1 MFQVRSDYDRAFVY
15 SQFAPTPRSG
25 LPPHGG
31 TPTNGT
37 PRTSPD
43 TRSRAATGSR
53 VVDGQPCELAV
64 EILADSVLEG
74 DERLSTAARMSYS
87 KSFVGVD
94 EAAAALDA
102 QHMQTLTLQ
111 DLIQGDQIGSGD
123 DATPPHAAMH
133 HAFSPTQPTAS
144 MLSRTASGN
153 QLKGNPTRDTR
164 GRSMSS
170 SNVLRTAAASSKGNK
185 IVGLKGLYEPSLM
198 IHWEGYLM
206 KRSDWLKHWET
217 YYFVLHGRV
226 LCCYLS
232 EDDARL
238 HPENSRIKDGR
249 FTFSDKVVL
258 DKVVDVRTQ
267 YDYDPQRQSGFSSPA
282 SSSAVSATVAPGSN
296 GAVPM
301 SSVGGVAATAP
312 PPSKK
317 NAPFRFIFETQNSK
331 KLHFRAKSEAS
342 KQLWMHMASH
352 GVADT
357 DLDNSGLRRRGSF
370 RSVGLGDFYAAYEY
384 LIASLSEMED
394 RQKHNAQKKHRVNQ
408 EVPPNAPMA
417 SIRPKTDHI
426 LGRLFSILQPDVV
439 LRSNY
444 LPMVPFEGTYR
455 EFTGILDYFTNVSK
469 SVKFKS
475 FQVDGMS
482 CEGQSG
488 KRIVVVSGK
497 ETMQV
502 RASNATFMQHW
513 VHKLHFKEDGRMSR
527 WEIFGDVVAS
537 SVVFKPQG
545 FSMNLTLPSHSE
557 RVRESFVGGYVVA
570 IKFKHLAGV
579 RADPHQKYFIR
590 CAFEN
595 ESNEWHTQAQSKA
608 IAATAAA
615 DGDTCHFDIHQEL
628 FLQLE
633 SLTRDDNTLLGV
645 QFCHLA
651 THEVLGSTTVNLAYF
666 FNRAGMDS
674 SWQTYTL
681 SNANESFYGKMT
693 LSVHISPLNES
704 GSLASMPHTPG
715 VKPRFPWLNST
726 RSSATLSHRHMFGS
740 FVHDDLDQ
748 SMVDRLSLSPNGGGG
763 TALSS
768 AVTDAAPSLHQF
780 IIGDSTFTISDRY
793 RMVKVV
799 GKGTY
804 GVVIAAS
811 DCQYGGT
818 YAIKKIAQFMRHPK
832 VAMLAFRE
840 IQLMNKL
847 GAHPCIMGVH
857 ELQRPLSFETF
868 DDLYIVQSLMETDL
882 CRVIH
887 SKEHLSDE
895 HIQYFMYQILCA
907 IQYIHSANVLHR
919 DLKPSNILVNSDCSV
934 KVCDF
939 GLARFATDQ
948 DLAEGL
954 SEYVVTRWYR
964 APELLLANAYAMS
977 IDVWSVG
984 CIFGEL
990 LGRRVMFPGKSYV
1003 DQLKVIIEVVGTPST
1018 FSFCDNPSARRF
1030 AGRQLLTQ
1038 SPLIG
1043 KVAWPD
1049 VFPHANPEALNLLD
1063 KLLQFDP
1070 NDRVTATDALQHP
1083 YFDSCRN
1090 DEIESMI
1097 FSPQEHAAAAAN
1109 DVPPANFDYRK
1120 VQPAQLKQLLFDEV
1134 MRER

>member
-1 MFQVRSDYDRAFVY
+1 MFQARSDYDRALIF
-15 SQFAPTPRSG
+15 SQFSTTTRGGG
-25 LPPHGG
+25 LPPNGR
-31 TPTNGT
+31 TPSS
-37 PRTSPD
+37 SPSL
-43 TRSRAATGSR
+43 RPAAAAGNR
-53 VVDGQPCELAV
+53 VVEGQPSEMAV

-74 DERLSTAARMSYS
+74 DDRLSEVARKSYS
-87 KSFVGVD
+87 RSFVGYDDTEVD
-94 EAAAALDA
+94 ETMTSLSLQEAASTGPRENAMTTTVDA
-102 QHMQTLTLQ
+102 
-111 DLIQGDQIGSGD
+111 
-123 DATPPHAAMH
+123 P
-133 HAFSPTQPTAS
+133 SPPTAS
-144 MLSRTASGN
+144 TLGRTSSGN
-153 QLKGNPTRDTR
+153 QLKANAMMDPDKLSRT
-164 GRSMSS
+164 RSMSTS
-170 SNVLRTAAASSKGNK
+170 HFRSSSKVK
-185 IVGLKGLYEPSLM
+185 IVGLRGLYEPSLM
-198 IHWEGYLM
+198 LHWEGYLM

-258 DKVVDVRTQ
+258 DRVVDIRTQ
-267 YDYDPQRQSGFSSPA
+267 DDYEVPSSGNPSSSPPTTA
-282 SSSAVSATVAPGSN
+282 APSGLPGS
-296 GAVPM
+296 AQ
-301 SSVGGVAATAP
+301 A
-312 PPSKK
+312 SKK
-317 NAPFRFIFETQNSK
+317 YAPFRFIFETQNSK

-370 RSVGLGDFYAAYEY
+370 RSVGLSDFYVAYEY
-384 LIASLSEMED
+384 LVASLSEMED
-394 RQKHNAQKKHRVNQ
+394 RQKQSQLSSNKKLRLNQ
-408 EVPPNAPMA
+408 EVTPNAPIA
-417 SIRPKTDHI
+417 SVRPKIDHI
-426 LGRLFSILQPDVV
+426 LCRLFSILQPDVV

-455 EFTGILDYFTNVSK
+455 GYMGILEYFTNVARA
-469 SVKFKS
+469 VKFKS
-475 FQVDGMS
+475 FLVDGMS
-482 CEGQSG
+482 CESGGQR
-488 KRIVVVSGK
+488 RIVVVSGK

-502 RASNATFMQHW
+502 RSSSATFMQHW
-513 VHKLHFKEDGRMSR
+513 VHKLHFKDDGRISR

-557 RVRESFVGGYVVA
+557 RVRESFVGGYAVS
-570 IKFKHLAGV
+570 IKFKHVTGV
-579 RADPHQKYFIR
+579 RADPTQMYFVR
-590 CAFEN
+590 CAFESDTD
-595 ESNEWHTQAQSKA
+595 EARTAVQSKA
-608 IAATAAA
+608 FSATNVNS
-615 DGDTCHFDIHQEL
+615 GDVCHFDMNQDL
-628 FLQLE
+628 FLQLD
-633 SLTRDDNTLLGV
+633 SLSRDDNTLLGV
-645 QFCHLA
+645 QFCSFG
-651 THEVLGSTTVNLAYF
+651 THEILARTTVNLAYF

-681 SNANESFYGKMT
+681 SNATESFYGKLM
-693 LSVHISPLNES
+693 LSVQISPLNEV
-704 GSLASMPHTPG
+704 GGVRNSLSAATPG
-715 VKPRFPWLNST
+715 VASQPRYPWLLPST
-726 RSSATLSHRHMFGS
+726 RNSASTRHLFSSFAE
-740 FVHDDLDQ
+740 DDEASLVERQ
-748 SMVDRLSLSPNGGGG
+748 SSVSMT
-763 TALSS
+763 TASGES
-768 AVTDAAPSLHQF
+768 TASMQQF
-780 IIGDSTFTISDRY
+780 IIGDATFTVSERY
-793 RMVKVV
+793 RMIKVV

-811 DCQYGGT
+811 DVQHGGT
-818 YAIKKIAQFMRHPK
+818 FAIKKIGQFMRHPK

-847 GAHPCIMGVH
+847 GAHPCIMGIH
-857 ELQRPLSFETF
+857 ELQRPLSFDMF
-868 DDLYIVQSLMETDL
+868 DDLYIVQPLMETDL

-895 HIQYFMYQILCA
+895 HIQYFMYQLLCG

-919 DLKPSNILVNSDCSV
+919 DLKPSNILVNSDCSI
-934 KVCDF
+934 KICDF

-948 DLAEGL
+948 DVAEGL

-1038 SPLIG
+1038 SPLIA

-1070 NDRVTATDALQHP
+1070 NERITATDALQHP
-1083 YFDSCRN
+1083 YFDSCRDIELEGLVYTPSGN
-1090 DEIESMI
+1090 DLPTNI
-1097 FSPQEHAAAAAN
+1097 
-1109 DVPPANFDYRK
+1109 DYKR
-1120 VQPAQLKQLLFDEV
+1120 VEPNQLKRLLFDEV

>member
-1 MFQVRSDYDRAFVY
+1 M
-15 SQFAPTPRSG
+15 
-25 LPPHGG
+25 
-31 TPTNGT
+31 
-37 PRTSPD
+37 
-43 TRSRAATGSR
+43 
-53 VVDGQPCELAV
+53 AV

-74 DERLSTAARMSYS
+74 DERLSEVARKSYS
-87 KSFVGVD
+87 RSFVGYDDTEVD
-94 EAAAALDA
+94 DTMTSLSLQEAESTGPRENATTTTTIDA
-102 QHMQTLTLQ
+102 
-111 DLIQGDQIGSGD
+111 
-123 DATPPHAAMH
+123 P
-133 HAFSPTQPTAS
+133 SPPTAS
-144 MLSRTASGN
+144 TLGRTSSGN
-153 QLKGNPTRDTR
+153 QLKANAMMDPDKLSRT
-164 GRSMSS
+164 RSMSTS
-170 SNVLRTAAASSKGNK
+170 HSRSSSKVK
-185 IVGLKGLYEPSLM
+185 IVGLRGLYEPSLM
-198 IHWEGYLM
+198 LHWEGYLM

-258 DKVVDVRTQ
+258 DRVVDVRTQ
-267 YDYDPQRQSGFSSPA
+267 DDYEVPPPGNPSSSPPTTA
-282 SSSAVSATVAPGSN
+282 APGGLPGS
-296 GAVPM
+296 AQ
-301 SSVGGVAATAP
+301 A
-312 PPSKK
+312 SKK
-317 NAPFRFIFETQNSK
+317 YAPFRFIFETQNSK

-370 RSVGLGDFYAAYEY
+370 RSVGLSDFYVAYEY
-384 LIASLSEMED
+384 LVASLSEMED
-394 RQKHNAQKKHRVNQ
+394 RQKQSQLSSNKKHRLNQ
-408 EVPPNAPMA
+408 EVTPNAPIA
-417 SIRPKTDHI
+417 SIRPKIDHI
-426 LGRLFSILQPDVV
+426 LCRLFSILQPDVV

-455 EFTGILDYFTNVSK
+455 GYMGILEYFTNVARA
-469 SVKFKS
+469 VKFKS
-475 FQVDGMS
+475 FFVDGMS
-482 CEGQSG
+482 CESGGQ

-502 RASNATFMQHW
+502 RSSSATFMQHW
-513 VHKLHFKEDGRMSR
+513 VHKLHFKDDGRISR

-557 RVRESFVGGYVVA
+557 RVRESFVGGYAVS
-570 IKFKHLAGV
+570 IKFKHVTGV
-579 RADPHQKYFIR
+579 RADPTQMYFVR
-590 CAFEN
+590 CAFESDTD
-595 ESNEWHTQAQSKA
+595 EARTAVQSKA
-608 IAATAAA
+608 FSATNVNS
-615 DGDTCHFDIHQEL
+615 GDVCHFDMNQDL
-628 FLQLE
+628 FLELD
-633 SLTRDDNTLLGV
+633 SLSRDDNTLLGV
-645 QFCHLA
+645 QFCSFG
-651 THEVLGSTTVNLAYF
+651 THEVLARTTVNLAYF

-681 SNANESFYGKMT
+681 SNATESFYGKLM
-693 LSVHISPLNES
+693 LSVQISPLNEV
-704 GSLASMPHTPG
+704 GGVRNSLSAATPG
-715 VKPRFPWLNST
+715 GASQPRYPWLLPST
-726 RSSATLSHRHMFGS
+726 RNSASTRHLFSSFAEDDEASLVERQSSVSMTTASGESTGS
-740 FVHDDLDQ
+740 MQ
-748 SMVDRLSLSPNGGGG
+748 
-763 TALSS
+763 
-768 AVTDAAPSLHQF
+768 QF
-780 IIGDSTFTISDRY
+780 IIGDATFTVSERY
-793 RMVKVV
+793 RMIKVV

-811 DCQYGGT
+811 DVQHGGT
-818 YAIKKIAQFMRHPK
+818 FAIKKIGQFMRHPK

-847 GAHPCIMGVH
+847 GAHPCIMGIH
-857 ELQRPLSFETF
+857 ELQRPLSFDMF
-868 DDLYIVQSLMETDL
+868 DDLYIVQPLMETDL

-887 SKEHLSDE
+887 SKEHMSDE
-895 HIQYFMYQILCA
+895 HIQYFMYQLLCG
-907 IQYIHSANVLHR
+907 IQYVHSANVLHR
-919 DLKPSNILVNSDCSV
+919 DLKPSNILVNSDCSI
-934 KVCDF
+934 KICDF

-948 DLAEGL
+948 DVAEGL

-1038 SPLIG
+1038 SPLIA

-1070 NDRVTATDALQHP
+1070 NERITATDALQHP
-1083 YFDSCRN
+1083 YFDSCREIKLEGLLYTPSGN
-1090 DEIESMI
+1090 DLPTNI
-1097 FSPQEHAAAAAN
+1097 
-1109 DVPPANFDYRK
+1109 DYKR
-1120 VQPAQLKQLLFDEV
+1120 VEPNQLKRLLFDEV

>member
-1 MFQVRSDYDRAFVY
+1 M
-15 SQFAPTPRSG
+15 
-25 LPPHGG
+25 
-31 TPTNGT
+31 
-37 PRTSPD
+37 
-43 TRSRAATGSR
+43 
-53 VVDGQPCELAV
+53 AV

-74 DERLSTAARMSYS
+74 DERLSEVARKSYS
-87 KSFVGVD
+87 ISFVGYDDTEVD
-94 EAAAALDA
+94 DTMTSLSLQEAESTGPRENATTTTTIDA
-102 QHMQTLTLQ
+102 
-111 DLIQGDQIGSGD
+111 
-123 DATPPHAAMH
+123 P
-133 HAFSPTQPTAS
+133 SPPTAS
-144 MLSRTASGN
+144 TLGRTSSGN
-153 QLKGNPTRDTR
+153 QLKANAMMDPDKLSRT
-164 GRSMSS
+164 RSMSTS
-170 SNVLRTAAASSKGNK
+170 HSRSSSKVK
-185 IVGLKGLYEPSLM
+185 IVGLRGLYEPSLM
-198 IHWEGYLM
+198 LHWEGYLM

-258 DKVVDVRTQ
+258 DRVVDVRTQ
-267 YDYDPQRQSGFSSPA
+267 DDYEVPPPGNPSSSPPTTA
-282 SSSAVSATVAPGSN
+282 APGGLPGS
-296 GAVPM
+296 AQ
-301 SSVGGVAATAP
+301 A
-312 PPSKK
+312 SKK
-317 NAPFRFIFETQNSK
+317 YAPFRFIFETQNSK

-370 RSVGLGDFYAAYEY
+370 RSVGLSDFYVAYEY
-384 LIASLSEMED
+384 LVASLSEMED
-394 RQKHNAQKKHRVNQ
+394 RQKQSQLSSNKKHRLNQ
-408 EVPPNAPMA
+408 EVTPNAPIA
-417 SIRPKTDHI
+417 SIRPKIDHI
-426 LGRLFSILQPDVV
+426 LCRLFSILQPDVV

-455 EFTGILDYFTNVSK
+455 GYMGILEYFTNVARA
-469 SVKFKS
+469 VKFKS
-475 FQVDGMS
+475 FFVDGMS
-482 CEGQSG
+482 CESGGQ

-502 RASNATFMQHW
+502 RSSSATFMQHW
-513 VHKLHFKEDGRMSR
+513 VHKLHFKDDGRISR

-557 RVRESFVGGYVVA
+557 RVRESFVGGYAVS
-570 IKFKHLAGV
+570 IKFKHVTGV
-579 RADPHQKYFIR
+579 RADPTQMYFVR
-590 CAFEN
+590 CAFESDTD
-595 ESNEWHTQAQSKA
+595 EARTAVQSKA
-608 IAATAAA
+608 FSATNVNS
-615 DGDTCHFDIHQEL
+615 GDVCHFDMNQDL
-628 FLQLE
+628 FLELD
-633 SLTRDDNTLLGV
+633 SLSRDDNTLLGV
-645 QFCHLA
+645 QFCSFG
-651 THEVLGSTTVNLAYF
+651 THEVLARTTVNLAYF

-681 SNANESFYGKMT
+681 SNATESFYGKLM
-693 LSVHISPLNES
+693 LSVQISPLNEV
-704 GSLASMPHTPG
+704 GGVRNSLSAATPG
-715 VKPRFPWLNST
+715 GASQPRYPWLLPST
-726 RSSATLSHRHMFGS
+726 RNSASTRHLFSSFAEDDEASLVERQSSVSMTTASGESTGS
-740 FVHDDLDQ
+740 MQ
-748 SMVDRLSLSPNGGGG
+748 
-763 TALSS
+763 
-768 AVTDAAPSLHQF
+768 QF
-780 IIGDSTFTISDRY
+780 IIGDATFTVSERY
-793 RMVKVV
+793 RMIKVV

-811 DCQYGGT
+811 DVQHGGT
-818 YAIKKIAQFMRHPK
+818 FAIKKIGQFMRHPK

-847 GAHPCIMGVH
+847 GAHPCIMGIH
-857 ELQRPLSFETF
+857 ELQRPLSFDMF
-868 DDLYIVQSLMETDL
+868 DDLYIVQPLMETDL

-895 HIQYFMYQILCA
+895 HIQYFMYQLLCG

-919 DLKPSNILVNSDCSV
+919 DLKPSNILVNSDCSI
-934 KVCDF
+934 KICDF

-948 DLAEGL
+948 DVAEGL

-1038 SPLIG
+1038 SPLIA

-1070 NDRVTATDALQHP
+1070 NERITATDALQHP
-1083 YFDSCRN
+1083 YFDSCREIKLEGLLYTPSGN
-1090 DEIESMI
+1090 DLPTNI
-1097 FSPQEHAAAAAN
+1097 
-1109 DVPPANFDYRK
+1109 DYKR
-1120 VQPAQLKQLLFDEV
+1120 VEPNQLKRLLFDEV

>member
-1 MFQVRSDYDRAFVY
+1 MFQARSDYDRALIF
-15 SQFAPTPRSG
+15 SHFSTTTRGGG
-25 LPPHGG
+25 LPPNGR
-31 TPTNGT
+31 TPSS
-37 PRTSPD
+37 SPSL
-43 TRSRAATGSR
+43 RPAAAAGNR
-53 VVDGQPCELAV
+53 VVEGQPSEMAV

-74 DERLSTAARMSYS
+74 EERLSEVARKSYS
-87 KSFVGVD
+87 RSFVGYDDTEVD
-94 EAAAALDA
+94 DTMTSLSLQEAESTGPRENATTTTTIDA
-102 QHMQTLTLQ
+102 
-111 DLIQGDQIGSGD
+111 
-123 DATPPHAAMH
+123 P
-133 HAFSPTQPTAS
+133 SPPTAS
-144 MLSRTASGN
+144 TLGRTSSGN
-153 QLKGNPTRDTR
+153 QLKANAMMDPDKLSRT
-164 GRSMSS
+164 RSMSTS
-170 SNVLRTAAASSKGNK
+170 HSRSSSKVK
-185 IVGLKGLYEPSLM
+185 IVGLRGLYEPSLM
-198 IHWEGYLM
+198 LHWEGYLM

-258 DKVVDVRTQ
+258 DRVVDVRTQ
-267 YDYDPQRQSGFSSPA
+267 DDYEVPPPGNPSSSPPTTA
-282 SSSAVSATVAPGSN
+282 APGGLPGS
-296 GAVPM
+296 AQ
-301 SSVGGVAATAP
+301 A
-312 PPSKK
+312 SKK
-317 NAPFRFIFETQNSK
+317 YAPFRFIFETQNSK

-370 RSVGLGDFYAAYEY
+370 RSVGLSNFYVAYEY
-384 LIASLSEMED
+384 LVASLSEMED
-394 RQKHNAQKKHRVNQ
+394 RQKQSQSSNKKHRLNQ
-408 EVPPNAPMA
+408 EVTPNAPIA
-417 SIRPKTDHI
+417 SIRPKIDHI
-426 LGRLFSILQPDVV
+426 LCRLFSILQPDVV

-455 EFTGILDYFTNVSK
+455 GYMGILEYFTNVARA
-469 SVKFKS
+469 VKFKS
-475 FQVDGMS
+475 FFVDGMS
-482 CEGQSG
+482 CESGGQ

-502 RASNATFMQHW
+502 RSSSATFMQHW
-513 VHKLHFKEDGRMSR
+513 VHKLHFKDDGRISR

-557 RVRESFVGGYVVA
+557 RVRESFVGGYAVS
-570 IKFKHLAGV
+570 IKFKHVTGV
-579 RADPHQKYFIR
+579 RADPTQMYFVR
-590 CAFEN
+590 CAFESDTD
-595 ESNEWHTQAQSKA
+595 EARTAVQSKA
-608 IAATAAA
+608 FSATNVNS
-615 DGDTCHFDIHQEL
+615 GDVCHFDMNQDL
-628 FLQLE
+628 FLELD
-633 SLTRDDNTLLGV
+633 SLSRDDNTLLGV
-645 QFCHLA
+645 QFCSFG
-651 THEVLGSTTVNLAYF
+651 THEVLARTTVNLAYF

-681 SNANESFYGKMT
+681 SNATESFYGKLM
-693 LSVHISPLNES
+693 LSVQISPLNEV
-704 GSLASMPHTPG
+704 GGVRNSLSAATPG
-715 VKPRFPWLNST
+715 GASQPRYPWLLPST
-726 RSSATLSHRHMFGS
+726 RNSASTRHLFSSFAEDDEASLLERQSSVSMTTASGESTGS
-740 FVHDDLDQ
+740 MQ
-748 SMVDRLSLSPNGGGG
+748 
-763 TALSS
+763 
-768 AVTDAAPSLHQF
+768 QF
-780 IIGDSTFTISDRY
+780 IIGDATFTVSERY
-793 RMVKVV
+793 RMIKVV

-811 DCQYGGT
+811 DVQHGGT
-818 YAIKKIAQFMRHPK
+818 FAIKKIGQFMRHPK

-847 GAHPCIMGVH
+847 GAHPCIMGIH
-857 ELQRPLSFETF
+857 ELQRPLSFDMF
-868 DDLYIVQSLMETDL
+868 DDLYIVQPLMETDL

-895 HIQYFMYQILCA
+895 HIQYFMYQLLCG

-919 DLKPSNILVNSDCSV
+919 DLKPSNILVNSDCSI
-934 KVCDF
+934 KICDF

-948 DLAEGL
+948 DVAEGL

-1038 SPLIG
+1038 SPLIA

-1070 NDRVTATDALQHP
+1070 NERITATDALQHP
-1083 YFDSCRN
+1083 YFDSCREIKLEGLLYTPSGN
-1090 DEIESMI
+1090 DLPTNI
-1097 FSPQEHAAAAAN
+1097 
-1109 DVPPANFDYRK
+1109 DYKR
-1120 VQPAQLKQLLFDEV
+1120 VEPNQLKRLLFDEV

>member
-1 MFQVRSDYDRAFVY
+1 MFQARSDYDRALIF
-15 SQFAPTPRSG
+15 SQFSTTTRGGG
-25 LPPHGG
+25 LPPNGR
-31 TPTNGT
+31 TPSS
-37 PRTSPD
+37 SPSL
-43 TRSRAATGSR
+43 RPAAAAGNR
-53 VVDGQPCELAV
+53 VVEGQPSEMAV

-74 DERLSTAARMSYS
+74 DERLSEVARKSYS
-87 KSFVGVD
+87 ISFVGYDDTEVD
-94 EAAAALDA
+94 DTMTSLSLQEAESTGPRENATTTTTIDA
-102 QHMQTLTLQ
+102 
-111 DLIQGDQIGSGD
+111 
-123 DATPPHAAMH
+123 P
-133 HAFSPTQPTAS
+133 SPPTAS
-144 MLSRTASGN
+144 TLGRTSSGN
-153 QLKGNPTRDTR
+153 QLKANAMMDPDKLSRT
-164 GRSMSS
+164 RSMSTS
-170 SNVLRTAAASSKGNK
+170 HSRSSSKVK
-185 IVGLKGLYEPSLM
+185 IVGLRGLYEPSLM
-198 IHWEGYLM
+198 LHWEGYLM

-258 DKVVDVRTQ
+258 DRVVDVRTQ
-267 YDYDPQRQSGFSSPA
+267 DDYEVPPPGNPSSSPPTTA
-282 SSSAVSATVAPGSN
+282 APGGLPGS
-296 GAVPM
+296 AQ
-301 SSVGGVAATAP
+301 A
-312 PPSKK
+312 SKK
-317 NAPFRFIFETQNSK
+317 YAPFRFIFETQNSK

-370 RSVGLGDFYAAYEY
+370 RSVGLSDFYVAYEY
-384 LIASLSEMED
+384 LVASLSEMED
-394 RQKHNAQKKHRVNQ
+394 RQKQSQLSSNKKHRLNQ
-408 EVPPNAPMA
+408 EVTPNAPIA
-417 SIRPKTDHI
+417 SIRPKIDHI
-426 LGRLFSILQPDVV
+426 LCRLFSILQPDVV

-455 EFTGILDYFTNVSK
+455 GYMGILEYFTNVARA
-469 SVKFKS
+469 VKFKS
-475 FQVDGMS
+475 FFVDGMS
-482 CEGQSG
+482 CESGGQ

-502 RASNATFMQHW
+502 RSSSATFMQHW
-513 VHKLHFKEDGRMSR
+513 VHKLHFKDDGRISR

-557 RVRESFVGGYVVA
+557 RVRESFVGGYAVS
-570 IKFKHLAGV
+570 IKFKHVTGV
-579 RADPHQKYFIR
+579 RADPTQMYFVR
-590 CAFEN
+590 CAFESDTD
-595 ESNEWHTQAQSKA
+595 EARTAVQSKA
-608 IAATAAA
+608 FSATNVNS
-615 DGDTCHFDIHQEL
+615 GDVCHFDMNQDL
-628 FLQLE
+628 FLKLD
-633 SLTRDDNTLLGV
+633 SLSRDDNTLLGV
-645 QFCHLA
+645 QFCSFG
-651 THEVLGSTTVNLAYF
+651 THEVLARTTVNLAYF

-681 SNANESFYGKMT
+681 SNATESFYGKLM
-693 LSVHISPLNES
+693 LSVQISPLNEV
-704 GSLASMPHTPG
+704 GGVRNSLSAATPG
-715 VKPRFPWLNST
+715 GASQPRYPWLLPST
-726 RSSATLSHRHMFGS
+726 RNSASTRHLFSSFAEDDEASLVERQSSVSMTTASGESTGS
-740 FVHDDLDQ
+740 MQ
-748 SMVDRLSLSPNGGGG
+748 
-763 TALSS
+763 
-768 AVTDAAPSLHQF
+768 QF
-780 IIGDSTFTISDRY
+780 IIGDATFTVSERY
-793 RMVKVV
+793 RMIKVV

-811 DCQYGGT
+811 DVQHGGT
-818 YAIKKIAQFMRHPK
+818 FAIKKIGQFMRHPK

-847 GAHPCIMGVH
+847 GAHPCIMGIH
-857 ELQRPLSFETF
+857 ELQRPLSFDMF
-868 DDLYIVQSLMETDL
+868 DDLYIVQPLMETDL

-895 HIQYFMYQILCA
+895 HIQYFMYQLLCG

-919 DLKPSNILVNSDCSV
+919 DLKPSNILVNSDCSI
-934 KVCDF
+934 KICDF

-948 DLAEGL
+948 DVAEGL

-1038 SPLIG
+1038 SPLIA

-1070 NDRVTATDALQHP
+1070 NERITATDALQHP
-1083 YFDSCRN
+1083 YFDSCREIKLEGLLYTPSGN
-1090 DEIESMI
+1090 DLPTNI
-1097 FSPQEHAAAAAN
+1097 
-1109 DVPPANFDYRK
+1109 DYKR
-1120 VQPAQLKQLLFDEV
+1120 VEPNQLKRLLFDEV